1 MTGKRAVATGSLSIR
16 FWGVRGLIPVSG
28 HEFRRFGGDT
38 ICFEVICGRHQFIVD
53 AGSGLRRLGAAMA
66 TAGALDAILLLSHLH
81 LDHVIGLTAFE
92 PLFQPQGRVEIRA
105 PEIVAGSLRADL
117 DRLIG
122 EPYFPL
128 SLEQMPA
135 AITCAG
141 FAPGETLEYGDH
153 RIQTIGLNH
162 GVGSSGFR
170 FDHAGK
176 ALAIVT
182 DHEHRDDE
190 PEPALIAFC
199 KDADLLVYDGM
210 WDETVDFDVHRGWGH
225 SSWQAGLRLKAR
237 SGAGRLV
244 SVHHAPAHTDV
255 ELAAR
260 ETRLRKIDP
269 AGFFATQNLMLII

>member
-1 MTGKRAVATGSLSIR
+1 MTGQPVVADGSLSVR
-16 FWGVRGLIPVSG
+16 FWGVRGSIPVSG
-28 HEFRRFGGDT
+28 REFCRFGGDT
-38 ICFEVICGRHQFIVD
+38 ICFEVICGRRRFIVD

-66 TAGALDAILLLSHLH
+66 ATGDLDATLLLSHLH
-81 LDHVIGLTAFE
+81 LDHIIGLTAFE
-92 PLFQPQGRVEIRA
+92 PLFRPQGRVEIRA
-105 PEIVAGSLRADL
+105 PEIAAGALRADL

-135 AITCAG
+135 DIACAG
-141 FAPGETLEYGDH
+141 FAPGETLACAGY

-162 GVGSSGFR
+162 GVGVSGFR

-182 DHEHRDDE
+182 DHEHQDDE

-210 WDETVDFDVHRGWGH
+210 WDETVDFDEHRGWGH
-225 SSWQAGLRLKAR
+225 SSWQAGLRLKMRCGAR
-237 SGAGRLV
+237 RMAC
-244 SVHHAPAHTDV
+244 VHHAPGHSDV

-260 ETRLRKIDP
+260 EARLKEIDP
-269 AGFFATQNLMLII
+269 ASIFAMQDQILLI